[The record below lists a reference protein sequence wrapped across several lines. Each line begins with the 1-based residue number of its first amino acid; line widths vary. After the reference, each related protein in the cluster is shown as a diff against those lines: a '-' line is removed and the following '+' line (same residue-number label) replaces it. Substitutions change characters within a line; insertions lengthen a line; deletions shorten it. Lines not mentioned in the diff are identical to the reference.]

1 MKVQIEGELKE
12 NHETDKDGE
21 IWRAILSEFSKVR
34 TFGGNLNRRYTL
46 AGGSSTWNLD
56 NLILRI
62 LIADESPFF
71 LVVRFPVG
79 LLVGRSPATT
89 SNTVASLSRMSPFPA
104 TISSKY
110 FGVGYTH
117 KH

>member
-46 AGGSSTWNLD
+46 AGGSST
-56 NLILRI
+56 
-62 LIADESPFF
+62 
-71 LVVRFPVG
+71 
-79 LLVGRSPATT
+79 
-89 SNTVASLSRMSPFPA
+89 
-104 TISSKY
+104 
-110 FGVGYTH
+110 
-117 KH
+117 